1 MGTFPMSDSNPEANF
16 FFVNRSELPPRSGLR
31 FSFGVRGGLEVA
43 TTNGL
48 VFGGWAV
55 VVVGRHME
63 RQAAIKQER
72 RLAASPPQSS
82 T

>member
-1 MGTFPMSDSNPEANF
+1 MEILRPLLCVSRG
-16 FFVNRSELPPRSGLR
+16 ELPPRSGLR
-31 FSFGVRGGLEVA
+31 FSIEVREGLEVA

-48 VFGGWAV
+48 VFGGWAG

-72 RLAASPPQSS
+72 RLAGFPPQLGTSRS
-82 T
+82 QGAR